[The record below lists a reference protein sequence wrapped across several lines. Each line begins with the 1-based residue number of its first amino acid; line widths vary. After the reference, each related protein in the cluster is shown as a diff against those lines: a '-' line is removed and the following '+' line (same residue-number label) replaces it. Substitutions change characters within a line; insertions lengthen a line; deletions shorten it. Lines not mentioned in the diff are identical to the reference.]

1 LATVEEL
8 DYELNFKW
16 DKKTFEGFNKSL
28 QKSVAGFVKLGAAII
43 AAQGVAFSIAKSV
56 ADQNDQLDKL
66 ALRLNTTTEEY
77 QRLKFAAED
86 FGASGEDVTS
96 SLKNLTKAQE
106 DILRGKGD
114 IEAFGRLGIN
124 PADFQNSSDLLL
136 AISDSI
142 QNIQSNSEKI
152 NLLERIGVS
161 TNLLQALDSGSA
173 NINKLGQRFKDL
185 GGVVTEEQKRLAGDF
200 QTVWLDASTVINGIM
215 GRIGS
220 NLLVSINK
228 FLAIFVKFAVKNMKE
243 ITAGFDKF
251 FRAITKASDILFFVL
266 GRIFSLI
273 SDIVGLM
280 GGLENAV
287 IVASA
292 AFLVLKRRMV
302 LAFAVP
308 LALGLALFLI
318 IEDIIF
324 ALSKKDSITGGFLD
338 TLGIKVESIL
348 EFANN
353 IKGVFEII
361 LGQLGS
367 LVNFWISSF
376 EKILEI
382 IKSIGAI
389 SKDISLPSFGDIGSS
404 ISGFFGGTP
413 QGQAITNN
421 VGGARNAN
429 VTINVSGADGS
440 VVEQINQYFQQT
452 SNRIFGD

>member
-1 LATVEEL
+1 LTTVEEL

-86 FGASGEDVTS
+86 FGASGDDVTA

-136 AISDSI
+136 AIGDSI

-173 NINKLGQRFKDL
+173 NIRALGEEFDSF
-185 GGVVTEEQKRLAGDF
+185 GGTVSAEQKRLAGEF
-200 QTVWLDASTVINGIM
+200 QAVWLRATTVISGMTNK
-215 GRIGS
+215 IGS
-220 NLLVSINK
+220 KLLVSINK
-228 FLAIFVKFAVKNMKE
+228 FLAVFTKFAQKNMKE
-243 ITAGFDKF
+243 ITEGFDKF
-251 FRAITKASDILFFVL
+251 FRAITKASQILFVVL
-266 GRIFSLI
+266 TRIFSLI
-273 SDIVGLM
+273 SGIIGLM

-287 IVASA
+287 LVASA
-292 AFLVLKRRMV
+292 AFIVLKRRMI

-308 LALGLALFLI
+308 LAIGTALFLI
-318 IEDIIF
+318 IEDIVKG
-324 ALSKKDSITGGFLD
+324 LQGKDSFFGDLLN
-338 TLGIKVESIL
+338 TLSFIPEALK
-348 EFANN
+348 
-353 IKGVFEII
+353 K
-361 LGQLGS
+361 
-367 LVNFWISSF
+367 ISSWF
-376 EKILEI
+376 DIIIEKIVKI
-382 IKSIGAI
+382 GTDIKEAFSFDNI
-389 SKDISLPSFGDIGSS
+389 SLPDISLPSFGDIGSS
-404 ISGFFGGTP
+404 ISGFFGGSP

>member
-86 FGASGEDVTS
+86 FGASGDDVTS

-136 AISDSI
+136 AIGDSI

-173 NINKLGQRFKDL
+173 NIGALGEEFDSF
-185 GGVVTEEQKRLAGDF
+185 GGTVSVEQKRLAGEF
-200 QTVWLDASTVINGIM
+200 QAVWLRSTTVISGMTNK
-215 GRIGS
+215 IGS
-220 NLLVSINK
+220 KLLVSINK
-228 FLAIFVKFAVKNMKE
+228 FLQVFVKFAQKNMKE

-251 FRAITKASDILFFVL
+251 FRAITKASKILFIVL
-266 GRIFSLI
+266 TRIFSLI
-273 SDIVGLM
+273 SSIIGLM

-287 IVASA
+287 LVASA
-292 AFLVLKRRMV
+292 AFIVLKRRMI

-308 LALGLALFLI
+308 LLIGIALFAI
-318 IEDIIF
+318 IEDIVTG
-324 ALSKKDSITGGFLD
+324 LQGKDSFFGDLLN
-338 TLGIKVESIL
+338 TLSFIPEALK
-348 EFANN
+348 
-353 IKGVFEII
+353 K
-361 LGQLGS
+361 
-367 LVNFWISSF
+367 ISSWF
-376 EKILEI
+376 DIIIEKIVKI
-382 IKSIGAI
+382 GTDIKEAFSFDNI
-389 SKDISLPSFGDIGSS
+389 SLPDISLPSFGDIGSS

-421 VGGARNAN
+421 IGGARDAN
-429 VTINVSGADGS
+429 ITINVSGADGS